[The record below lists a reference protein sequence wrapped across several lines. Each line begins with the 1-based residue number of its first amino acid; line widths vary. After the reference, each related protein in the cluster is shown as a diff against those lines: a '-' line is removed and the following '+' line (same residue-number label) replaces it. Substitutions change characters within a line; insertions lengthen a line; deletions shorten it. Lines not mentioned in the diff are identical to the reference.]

1 MTELTQDNALGN
13 PVVAT
18 AGCPLCRAPAGE
30 KCRRRIEQKKLPR
43 KVHQERWDAAT
54 SSKVPSGPCCHDCR
68 FLLIVPG
75 SLPEKIG
82 SNPYGRIV
90 LDGTQPPRY
99 ECRRFPPHPYHGYP
113 AVSQSGWCGEFAPMF
128 RDE

>member
-18 AGCPLCRAPAGE
+18 VGCPLCRAPAGE
-30 KCRRRIEQKKLPR
+30 KCRRRIEAKTLPR
-43 KVHQERWDAAT
+43 KVHQARWDAAAC
-54 SSKVPSGPCCHDCR
+54 SKVSAPSCLDCR

-75 SLPEKIG
+75 SLPEKIER
-82 SNPYGRIV
+82 NPYGGIIHDSTR
-90 LDGTQPPRY
+90 PPRY

-113 AVSQSGWCGEFAPMF
+113 AVGPSCWCGEFAPMF
-128 RDE
+128 RDG